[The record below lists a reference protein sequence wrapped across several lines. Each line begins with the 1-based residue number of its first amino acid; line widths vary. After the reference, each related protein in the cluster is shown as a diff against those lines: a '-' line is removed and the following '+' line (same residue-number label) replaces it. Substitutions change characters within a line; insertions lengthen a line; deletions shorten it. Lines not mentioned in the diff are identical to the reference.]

1 ADDFRL
7 VVLLPAKP
15 KSGADETRGQLGIL
29 AEADG
34 GAGRL
39 LACTLYQRGDHDVA
53 RPVYVH
59 AKIGIV
65 DDEWLTIGSANL
77 NEHSLFNDTEFDVV
91 SGDPHLVRETRQP
104 PWRAARPA
112 ARPRSGPGGARRSP
126 RARRTWLRR
135 ARPPPRPRA

>member
-77 NEHSLFNDTEFDVV
+77 NEHSLFNDTEVNVVVRDVA
-91 SGDPHLVRETRQP
+91 LARETRLRLWAEHLERDP
-104 PWRAARPA
+104 GDLEGDPTEIVDELWRRAADDPA
-112 ARPRSGPGGARRSP
+112 HH
-126 RARRTWLRR
+126 L
-135 ARPPPRPRA
+135 